1 MTEDKEEIPCCGNCP
16 ISTKRDQCPI
26 WIAREPPYDKEFGW
40 NWWIENG
47 NTITKFT
54 GCLSHP
60 GAKAY
65 LNKDVIK
72 TLDAHLHEK
81 MAEHE
86 SRIAT
91 QATEAENKRV
101 LEILDKFYD
110 NIKVAHRHDTSNYS
124 EGLLDGIDLSITE
137 IKNKSLRLAQPEPKE
152 RDPE

>member
-40 NWWIENG
+40 NWWIEKG

-101 LEILDKFYD
+101 LDEVYD
-110 NIKVAHRHDTSNYS
+110 AMLTSDDIRGDCMRDAIRVI
-124 EGLLDGIDLSITE
+124 E
-137 IKNKSLRLAQPEPKE
+137 SLRLAQPEPKE